1 MKIRKGNPPVRLVVA
16 MLVTVAVI
24 GLSALATHS
33 PMQNQDP
40 VTLKGIQTENATT
53 FYADHRRDAG
63 IWFVEAVLPRTD
75 REAATDLK
83 AVAATL

>member
-1 MKIRKGNPPVRLVVA
+1 MQILNRRPIVRLVVA
-16 MLVTVAVI
+16 VLVAVAVV
-24 GLSALATHS
+24 GLGALATHA

-53 FYADHRRDAG
+53 FYADHRPDGG
-63 IWFVEAVLPRTD
+63 IWFVEAVLPGTD
-75 REAATDLK
+75 SEAATDLK